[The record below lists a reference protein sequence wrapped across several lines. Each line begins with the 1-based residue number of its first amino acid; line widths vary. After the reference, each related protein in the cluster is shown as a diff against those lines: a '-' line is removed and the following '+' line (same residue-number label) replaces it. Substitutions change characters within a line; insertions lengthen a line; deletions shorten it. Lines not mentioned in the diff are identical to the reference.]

1 MSKFAVF
8 NQIEELFSQLPLD
21 FKIETVKVLSESIN
35 SGGRKLLPM
44 VSASTAKPKAT
55 AKKTNGDAR
64 GRYATVGAQY
74 LDYMRAVEKPV
85 SARMVAE
92 ALKIR
97 SIKRVYGQL
106 DHLHRKGKI
115 RRHSVG
121 KYVPA

>member
-55 AKKTNGDAR
+55 AKTR

-92 ALKIR
+92 ALKIT

-106 DHLHRKGKI
+106 DCLHRKGKI